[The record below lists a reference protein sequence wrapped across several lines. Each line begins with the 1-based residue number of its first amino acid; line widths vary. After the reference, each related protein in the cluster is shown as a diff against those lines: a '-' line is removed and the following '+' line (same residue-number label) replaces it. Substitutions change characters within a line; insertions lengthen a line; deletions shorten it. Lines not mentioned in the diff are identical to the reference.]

1 MKKFIA
7 LLILGVAGLIST
19 GLAQSVSA
27 TNSLTTTTVYSN
39 DTVWVESNQT
49 PQTTRQDTRSKFYLG
64 LKGGVNYSNVYDT
77 QGENFKTDP
86 KFGFAGGVFLTIPIG
101 KYIGLQPEIV
111 FSQKGFKGTGTLLG
125 SSYSLTR
132 TTNYID
138 VPILVAIKPSP
149 GITLMA
155 GPHFSYLL
163 KQTDEFE
170 TGGFTDEQVQE
181 FKNDNI
187 RKNTLGFT
195 GGIDFNFN
203 HVVLGTRI
211 GWDIKNNNGDG
222 THTTPRYKN
231 VWLQATL
238 GFRF

>member
-1 MKKFIA
+1 MKKLIA
-7 LLILGVAGLIST
+7 LMILGVTGLT
-19 GLAQSVSA
+19 TVGLAQVRV
-27 TNSLTTTTVYSN
+27 TTYEPTTTHYTGDSVQYVRE
-39 DTVWVESNQT
+39 TEQT
-49 PQTTRQDTRSKFYLG
+49 PFDTRGKFYVG
-64 LKGGVNYSNVYDT
+64 FKGGANYSNVYDT
-77 QGENFKTDP
+77 KGENFSADS
-86 KFGFAGGVFLTIPIG
+86 KFGFVGGVFLTIPIG
-101 KYIGLQPEIV
+101 RFLGIQPEIL

-125 SSYSLTR
+125 SSYALTR

-138 VPILVAIKPSP
+138 VPLLVSLKPAN

-155 GPHFSYLL
+155 GPQFSYLL
-163 KQTDEFE
+163 KQKDEF
-170 TGGFTDEQVQE
+170 TSAVITDEQVQE

-187 RKNTLGFT
+187 RKNILGFI
-195 GGIDFNFN
+195 GGIDFNFD

-211 GWDIKNNNGDG
+211 GWDIKHNNGDG